1 MHQGQQAGSKQ
12 APIIVPEVSPK
23 PPAVSCCYCHSF
35 FLSCIQNILFFY
47 VFLSFLMF
55 SIFCLSFFLWCWC
68 VKKRITDN
76 IQLVG
81 FSEFKTRHN
90 ELAKEVDQ
98 TYNNLLPTH
107 PGIRGHL
114 QNVQLEDKFHS
125 AHVRANPPERKK
137 YKLLDQ
143 LMTDQNPPLQGN
155 SRFPVSDD
163 DIINYSAIVE
173 LAHNAQHKK

>member
-1 MHQGQQAGSKQ
+1 M
-12 APIIVPEVSPK
+12 
-23 PPAVSCCYCHSF
+23 
-35 FLSCIQNILFFY
+35 
-47 VFLSFLMF
+47 
-55 SIFCLSFFLWCWC
+55 
-68 VKKRITDN
+68 R
-76 IQLVG
+76 
-81 FSEFKTRHN
+81 N

-98 TYNNLLPTH
+98 TYNNLLPTY
-107 PGIRGHL
+107 PCIRGHL

-125 AHVRANPPERKK
+125 ALVRGKPPERKK

-155 SRFPVSDD
+155 SRFPVSND